1 MQKEKKQ
8 TTTTHKIGKVTYLVS
23 SAPSEKATDTI
34 DKKIAKMIRKDV
46 IYQAEN
52 ATKSQTTTVG
62 R

>member
-1 MQKEKKQ
+1 MQKEKTK

-52 ATKSQTTTVG
+52 ATKS
-62 R
+62 